1 MGSPI
6 QKTLLDNVQYSNVY
20 NNGIDV
26 TNIICYDILYTPL
39 DNILLHSDNLLPKLI
54 VLPDIL

>member
-6 QKTLLDNVQYSNVY
+6 QKTLLDNVQYSNIY

>member
-6 QKTLLDNVQYSNVY
+6 QKTLLDNVQYSSIY

-39 DNILLHSDNLLPKLI
+39 DNILSHSDNLLPKLI

>member
-6 QKTLLDNVQYSNVY
+6 QKTLLDNVQYSNIY
-20 NNGIDV
+20 DNGIDV